1 MLLAM
6 SIANRILA
14 SMLRL
19 VASTSMRGTN
29 LYFSSAFLFAMS
41 VERVPALPN
50 VYIYAADQDKLLVAA
65 MQLDNT

>member
-1 MLLAM
+1 
-6 SIANRILA
+6 
-14 SMLRL
+14 
-19 VASTSMRGTN
+19 
-29 LYFSSAFLFAMS
+29 MS